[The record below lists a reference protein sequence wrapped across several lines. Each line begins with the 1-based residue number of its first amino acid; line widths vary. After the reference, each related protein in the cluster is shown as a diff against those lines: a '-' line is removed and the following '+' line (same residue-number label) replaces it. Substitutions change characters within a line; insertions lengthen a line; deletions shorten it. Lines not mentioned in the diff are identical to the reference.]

1 MSLFFFRGLP
11 IERYKYRAINQKGRP
26 VRGVIAAASE
36 VDLHNQL
43 QSAGLELVQCAP
55 LEKKKGLL
63 STLNRG
69 PKVKV
74 RDLIQLFLHMEQ
86 MQSAGVPLL
95 DALSDIRD
103 TTEHDQLRDIMSEI
117 FRDVSEG
124 SSLSEAMA
132 RHPKTFTSLYISL
145 VGAGEETG
153 DLTSSYRQLIKY
165 LKWVDQM
172 QSKVR
177 KATRYPIIVTI
188 VVLIT
193 ITIMMTLVVPQIV
206 GFLKNLDQAIPW
218 YTTALMATS
227 DFFAQPQFHILGLP
241 VYGAIIVLTAPLVLF
256 GMIKGLKASSDEI
269 AYRFDLWML
278 NAPIF
283 GTLIRK
289 INIARFSQTFGA
301 LFASGIDV
309 LHGLEASRK
318 TVKNLAIIE
327 ALEGVQEQVHA
338 GSPLSEA
345 FNASGEFPS
354 MVVRMLKVGE
364 ESGNLTTVLDQVSEF
379 YTNDVDEAIQ
389 GLIAMIEP
397 FLTVFLG
404 GMILW
409 IAVAVFGPIYS
420 SFEHIN
426 F

>member
-1 MSLFFFRGLP
+1 
-11 IERYKYRAINQKGRP
+11 
-26 VRGVIAAASE
+26 
-36 VDLHNQL
+36 L
-43 QSAGLELVQCAP
+43 QSGGLELLQCA
-55 LEKKKGLL
+55 LLQKKKGILGN
-63 STLNRG
+63 LNPGKRI
-69 PKVKV
+69 KI
-74 RDLIQLFLHMEQ
+74 RDLIQLFMHMEQ

-95 DALSDIRD
+95 DTLGDIRD
-103 TTEHDQLRDIMSEI
+103 TTEHDQLRDMMSEI
-117 FRDVSEG
+117 FRDVSDG

-132 RHPKTFTSLYISL
+132 RHPKTFNNLYISL
-145 VGAGEETG
+145 IGSGEETG
-153 DLTSSYRQLIKY
+153 DLTSSYRQLVKY

-172 QSKVR
+172 QAKVR
-177 KATRYPIIVTI
+177 KATRYPIVVTV

-193 ITIMMTLVVPQIV
+193 ITIMMTVVVPQIV
-206 GFLKNLDQAIPW
+206 GFLRNLDQDIPW
-218 YTTALMATS
+218 YTTALMSTS
-227 DFFAQPQFHILGLP
+227 DFFVEYWWAILISP
-241 VYGAIIVLTAPLVLF
+241 VFLFIIY
-256 GMIKGLKASSDEI
+256 KALRSSSEEI
-269 AYRFDLWML
+269 AYRFDLWTL
-278 NAPIF
+278 NMPVF

-289 INIARFSQTFGA
+289 INIARFAQTFGA

-309 LHGLEASRK
+309 LRGLEAARK
-318 TVKNLAIIE
+318 TVNNLAIID

-354 MVVRMLKVGE
+354 MVIRMLKVGE
-364 ESGNLTTVLDQVSEF
+364 ESGNLTVVLDQVAEF

-404 GMILW
+404 GMIMW

-420 SFEHIN
+420 SFENID

>member
-1 MSLFFFRGLP
+1 M
-11 IERYKYRAINQKGRP
+11 
-26 VRGVIAAASE
+26 
-36 VDLHNQL
+36 
-43 QSAGLELVQCAP
+43 
-55 LEKKKGLL
+55 
-63 STLNRG
+63 
-69 PKVKV
+69 
-74 RDLIQLFLHMEQ
+74 HMEQ

-95 DALSDIRD
+95 DTLGDIRD
-103 TTEHDQLRDIMSEI
+103 TTEHDQLRDMMSEI
-117 FRDVSEG
+117 FRDVSDG

-132 RHPKTFTSLYISL
+132 RHPKTFNNLYISL
-145 VGAGEETG
+145 IGSGEETG
-153 DLTSSYRQLIKY
+153 DLTSSYRQLVKY

-172 QSKVR
+172 QAKVR
-177 KATRYPIIVTI
+177 KATRYPIVVTV

-193 ITIMMTLVVPQIV
+193 ITIMMTVVVPQIV
-206 GFLKNLDQAIPW
+206 GFLRNLDQDIPW
-218 YTTALMATS
+218 YTTALMSTS
-227 DFFAQPQFHILGLP
+227 DFFVEYWWAILISP
-241 VYGAIIVLTAPLVLF
+241 VFLFIIY
-256 GMIKGLKASSDEI
+256 KALRSSSEEI
-269 AYRFDLWML
+269 AYRFDLWTL
-278 NAPIF
+278 NMPVF

-289 INIARFSQTFGA
+289 INIARFAQTFGA

-309 LHGLEASRK
+309 LRGLEAARK
-318 TVKNLAIIE
+318 TVNNLAIID

-354 MVVRMLKVGE
+354 MVIRMLKVGE
-364 ESGNLTTVLDQVSEF
+364 ESGNLTVVLDQVAEF

-404 GMILW
+404 GMIMW

-420 SFEHIN
+420 SFENID

>member
-1 MSLFFFRGLP
+1 M
-11 IERYKYRAINQKGRP
+11 KGRP
-26 VRGVIAAASE
+26 VRGVIAAANE

-55 LEKKKGLL
+55 LQKKKGVFAA
-63 STLNRG
+63 LNPAG
-69 PKVKV
+69 KVKI

-95 DALSDIRD
+95 DALGDIRD
-103 TTEHDQLRDIMSEI
+103 TTEHDRLRDIMSEI
-117 FRDVSEG
+117 YRDVSDG
-124 SSLSEAMA
+124 SSLSEALGQ
-132 RHPKTFTSLYISL
+132 HPKTFPNLYISL
-145 VGAGEETG
+145 IASGEETG
-153 DLTSSYRQLIKY
+153 NLTDAYLQLIKY

-177 KATRYPIIVTI
+177 KATRYPIIVTVV
-188 VVLIT
+188 VVLTVI
-193 ITIMMTLVVPQIV
+193 IMMTVVVPQIV
-206 GFLKNLDQAIPW
+206 GFIRNLDQEIPW

-227 DFFAQPQFHILGLP
+227 DFCVSYWWALLASP
-241 VYGAIIVLTAPLVLF
+241 IILF
-256 GMIKGLKASSDEI
+256 GLYKVLRSASDEI
-269 AYRFDLWML
+269 AYRFDVWFL
-278 NAPIF
+278 NIPVF
-283 GTLIRK
+283 GPLIRK
-289 INIARFSQTFGA
+289 INIARFSRTFGA
-301 LFASGIDV
+301 MYASGIDV
-309 LHGLEASRK
+309 LHGLEAARN
-318 TVKNLAIIE
+318 TVDNMAIVE

-354 MVVRMLKVGE
+354 MVVRMLRVGE

-389 GLIAMIEP
+389 NLIALIEP

-404 GMILW
+404 GMIMW

-420 SFEHIN
+420 SFENID

>member
-1 MSLFFFRGLP
+1 M
-11 IERYKYRAINQKGRP
+11 IERYKYRAINHKGRP
-26 VRGVIAAASE
+26 VRGVIAAINE
-36 VDLHNQL
+36 IDLHNQL
-43 QSAGLELVQCAP
+43 QSGGLELLQCA
-55 LEKKKGLL
+55 LLQKKKGILGN
-63 STLNRG
+63 LNPGKRI
-69 PKVKV
+69 KI
-74 RDLIQLFLHMEQ
+74 RDLIQLFMHMEQ

-95 DALSDIRD
+95 DTLGDIRD
-103 TTEHDQLRDIMSEI
+103 TTEHDQLRDMMSEI
-117 FRDVSEG
+117 FRDVSDG

-132 RHPKTFTSLYISL
+132 RHPKTFNNLYISL
-145 VGAGEETG
+145 IGSGEETG
-153 DLTSSYRQLIKY
+153 DLTSSYRQLVKY

-172 QSKVR
+172 QAKVR
-177 KATRYPIIVTI
+177 KATRYPIVVTV

-193 ITIMMTLVVPQIV
+193 ITIMMTVVVPQIV
-206 GFLKNLDQAIPW
+206 GFLRNLDQDIPW
-218 YTTALMATS
+218 YTTALMSTS
-227 DFFAQPQFHILGLP
+227 DFFVEYWWAILISP
-241 VYGAIIVLTAPLVLF
+241 VFLFIIY
-256 GMIKGLKASSDEI
+256 KALRSSSEEI
-269 AYRFDLWML
+269 AYRFDLWTL
-278 NAPIF
+278 NMPVF

-289 INIARFSQTFGA
+289 INIARFAQTFGA

-309 LHGLEASRK
+309 LRGLEAARK
-318 TVKNLAIIE
+318 TVNNLAIID

-354 MVVRMLKVGE
+354 MVIRMLKVGE
-364 ESGNLTTVLDQVSEF
+364 ESGNLTVVLDQVAEF

-404 GMILW
+404 GMIMW

-420 SFEHIN
+420 SFENID